1 MLRESAREDL
11 PGFAKDDYL
20 DEETFWSQV
29 ESARERA
36 GENARRIQAGDVRH
50 DPKGDGCPAWCDL
63 WPICRV
69 ARA

>member
-1 MLRESAREDL
+1 MRPVTDL
-11 PGFAKDDYL
+11 QRKVAPFEVISDM
-20 DEETFWSQV
+20 TP
-29 ESARERA
+29 A
-36 GENARRIQAGDVRH
+36 GDQPAAIAEISRRIQAGDVRH

>member
-1 MLRESAREDL
+1 MVAF
-11 PGFAKDDYL
+11 GFLVA
-20 DEETFWSQV
+20 
-29 ESARERA
+29 AA
-36 GENARRIQAGDVRH
+36 GDGGPDNARRIQAGDVRH